1 MRSGCTLPTMGMMP
15 AGFVALL
22 SGWFVTEI
30 NRDYLSGPQGVAM
43 QREVPVGRF
52 GAEGDL
58 DGALLL
64 LASDAGAY
72 IAGATIVV
80 DGGQMVALRG

>member
-1 MRSGCTLPTMGMMP
+1 M
-15 AGFVALL
+15 
-22 SGWFVTEI
+22 I
-30 NRDYLSGPQGVAM
+30 RDI
-43 QREVPVGRF
+43 PVGRF
-52 GAEGDL
+52 GKDGDL

-64 LASDAGAY
+64 LVSDAGAY

>member
-1 MRSGCTLPTMGMMP
+1 MSNPFRPVLESL
-15 AGFVALL
+15 AKQ
-22 SGWFVTEI
+22 
-30 NRDYLSGPQGVAM
+30 RGVQASLIVS
-43 QREVPVGRF
+43 ESDGLIVDASLRF
-52 GAEGDL
+52 GQDGDL

-72 IAGATIVV
+72 IAGATIVC